1 MLFCIFGC
9 LENKLFYLDPH
20 QVQPFVD
27 LSSVVS
33 NMDESFHSAYPS
45 YMDVCQLDPSI
56 AIVCLWFKVPQF
68 FCSF

>member
-1 MLFCIFGC
+1 MLCIWL

-27 LSSVVS
+27 CISVID
-33 NMDESFHSAYPS
+33 NMDESFHDAYPS

-56 AIVCLWFKVPQF
+56 AIVCLLV
-68 FCSF
+68 